1 MFPIAP
7 FLVGRPGRIEVFD
20 DLMAY
25 VKKHEGIWFATTEEI
40 AQRVLECAAIK
51 LSPGV
56 SYGAGALAM
65 K

>member
-1 MFPIAP
+1 
-7 FLVGRPGRIEVFD
+7 
-20 DLMAY
+20 MAY

-51 LSPGV
+51 PSSGV
-56 SYGAGALAM
+56 SYGARTLAM